1 MKILDTHFL
10 ALACLLSKGHLLIE
24 DVPGTGKT
32 LLAKNLAQKLGIKT
46 IRLQCTNDLLPSD
59 ILGYN
64 FYDHEKK
71 KMIFKKGP
79 IFSQVL
85 LADELNRAPSK
96 TQSALLEAM
105 EESQVSIEG
114 ETYQLEKPFFVI
126 ATQNPRE
133 HVGVFDLPESQI
145 DRFYLSLKM
154 NELSRK
160 DFKTI
165 LTQDKHASPLELIK
179 NIPEGSS
186 NITKI
191 QSLVEKIHMHTDV
204 LEYQLTLVEKAE
216 EALEINLAIRYRKQ
230 LYRLSQSI
238 AYLSVRDF
246 VKPYDIQAVFV
257 PSLRHRSKHLSD
269 SETILL
275 LEKIIKTTKAP

>member
-32 LLAKNLAQKLGIKT
+32 LLAKNLAQKLGVKT
-46 IRLQCTNDLLPSD
+46 TRLQCTNDLLPSD

-64 FYDHEKK
+64 FYDQEKK
-71 KMIFKKGP
+71 MMIFKKGP

-105 EESQVSIEG
+105 EEGQVSIEG
-114 ETYQLEKPFFVI
+114 ETYQIEKPFFVI

-160 DFKTI
+160 DYKTI
-165 LTQDKHASPLELIK
+165 LTQDKYASPFELIK
-179 NIPEGSS
+179 NIPKGSS
-186 NITKI
+186 NIIKV
-191 QSLVEKIHMHTDV
+191 QSLIEKIHMHTDV

-238 AYLSVRDF
+238 AYLSDRDF
-246 VKPYDIQAVFV
+246 VTPDDIQAVFI
-257 PSLRHRSKHLSD
+257 PSLRHRCKDPSD
-269 SETILL
+269 SRAIHL
-275 LEKIIKTTKAP
+275 LEKIVKTTKVP

>member
-1 MKILDTHFL
+1 MKIIDTHFL
-10 ALACLLSKGHLLIE
+10 ALSCLLAKGHLLIE

-32 LLAKNLAQKLGIKT
+32 LLAKNLADKLNIKT
-46 IRLQCTNDLLPSD
+46 TRLQCTNDLLPSD

-64 FYDHEKK
+64 FYDQAKK
-71 KMIFKKGP
+71 KMVFKKGP

-114 ETYQLEKPFFVI
+114 ETYPLEKPFFVI

-160 DFKTI
+160 DYKTI
-165 LTQDKHASPLELIK
+165 LTQQKNISPLDTIK
-179 NIPEGSS
+179 NIPQGRA
-186 NITKI
+186 NIIKI
-191 QSLVEKIHMHTDV
+191 QSLIEKIHMHTDV

-238 AYLSVRDF
+238 AYLSGRDF
-246 VKPYDIQAVFV
+246 VTPDDIQAVLI
-257 PSLRHRSKHLSD
+257 PSLRHRCKHLSD

>member
-32 LLAKNLAQKLGIKT
+32 LLAKNLAQKLDIKT
-46 IRLQCTNDLLPSD
+46 TRLQCTNDLLPSD

-64 FYDHEKK
+64 FYDQAKK

-114 ETYQLEKPFFVI
+114 ETYPLEKPFFVI

-160 DFKTI
+160 DYKTI
-165 LTQDKHASPLELIK
+165 LTQNKHASPLELIK

-186 NITKI
+186 NVIKI
-191 QSLVEKIHMHTDV
+191 QSLIEKIHMHTDV

-238 AYLSVRDF
+238 AYLSGRDF
-246 VKPYDIQAVFV
+246 VTPDDIQAVFI
-257 PSLRHRSKHLSD
+257 PSLRHRCKHLGD
-269 SETILL
+269 SETIHL
-275 LEKIIKTTKAP
+275 LEKIIKTTKVP

>member
-46 IRLQCTNDLLPSD
+46 TRLQCTNDLLPSD

-64 FYDHEKK
+64 FYDQEKK
-71 KMIFKKGP
+71 MMIFKKGP

-160 DFKTI
+160 DYKTI
-165 LTQDKHASPLELIK
+165 LTQQKNISPLDTIK
-179 NIPEGSS
+179 NIPKGSS
-186 NITKI
+186 NIIKI
-191 QSLVEKIHMHTDV
+191 QSLIEKIHMHTDV

-216 EALEINLAIRYRKQ
+216 EALEVNLAIRYRKQ

-238 AYLSVRDF
+238 AYLSGRDF
-246 VKPYDIQAVFV
+246 VSPDDIQAIFM
-257 PSLRHRSKHLSD
+257 PSLRHRCKHLGD
-269 SETILL
+269 SETIHL

>member
-1 MKILDTHFL
+1 
-10 ALACLLSKGHLLIE
+10 
-24 DVPGTGKT
+24 VPGTGKT
-32 LLAKNLAQKLGIKT
+32 LLAKNLADKLNIKT
-46 IRLQCTNDLLPSD
+46 TRLQCTNDLLPSD

-64 FYDHEKK
+64 FYDQVKK
-71 KMIFKKGP
+71 KMVFKKGP

-114 ETYQLEKPFFVI
+114 ETYPLEKPFFVI

-160 DFKTI
+160 DYKTI
-165 LTQDKHASPLELIK
+165 LTQQKNISPLDTIK
-179 NIPEGSS
+179 NIPQGRA
-186 NITKI
+186 NIIKI
-191 QSLVEKIHMHTDV
+191 QSLIEKIHMHTDV

-238 AYLSVRDF
+238 AYLSGRDF
-246 VKPYDIQAVFV
+246 VTSDDIQAVFM
-257 PSLRHRSKHLSD
+257 PSLRHRCKHLSD
-269 SETILL
+269 SETIHL

>member
-1 MKILDTHFL
+1 MKIIDTHFL
-10 ALACLLSKGHLLIE
+10 ALSCLLAKGHLLIE

-32 LLAKNLAQKLGIKT
+32 LLAKNLADKLNIKT
-46 IRLQCTNDLLPSD
+46 TRLQCTNDLLPSD

-64 FYDHEKK
+64 FYDQAKK
-71 KMIFKKGP
+71 KMVFKKGP

-114 ETYQLEKPFFVI
+114 ETYPLEKPFFVI

-160 DFKTI
+160 DYKTI
-165 LTQDKHASPLELIK
+165 LTQQKNISPLDTIK
-179 NIPEGSS
+179 NIPQGRA
-186 NITKI
+186 NIIKI
-191 QSLVEKIHMHTDV
+191 QSLIEKIHMHTDV

-238 AYLSVRDF
+238 AYLSGRDF
-246 VKPYDIQAVFV
+246 VTPDDIQAVLI
-257 PSLRHRSKHLSD
+257 PSLRHRCKHLSD
-269 SETILL
+269 SETIYL
-275 LEKIIKTTKAP
+275 LEKIIKTAKAP

>member
-46 IRLQCTNDLLPSD
+46 TRLQCTNDLLPSD

-64 FYDHEKK
+64 FYDQAKK
-71 KMIFKKGP
+71 KMVFKKGP

-114 ETYQLEKPFFVI
+114 ETYPLEKPFFVI

-145 DRFYLSLKM
+145 DRFYLSL
-154 NELSRK
+154 
-160 DFKTI
+160 F
-165 LTQDKHASPLELIK
+165 
-179 NIPEGSS
+179 
-186 NITKI
+186 
-191 QSLVEKIHMHTDV
+191 
-204 LEYQLTLVEKAE
+204 
-216 EALEINLAIRYRKQ
+216 
-230 LYRLSQSI
+230 
-238 AYLSVRDF
+238 VRGD
-246 VKPYDIQAVFV
+246 
-257 PSLRHRSKHLSD
+257 
-269 SETILL
+269 
-275 LEKIIKTTKAP
+275 

>member
-1 MKILDTHFL
+1 MKIIDTHFL
-10 ALACLLSKGHLLIE
+10 ALACLLAKGHLLIE

-32 LLAKNLAQKLGIKT
+32 LLAKNLADKLNIKT
-46 IRLQCTNDLLPSD
+46 TRLQCTNDLLPSD

-64 FYDHEKK
+64 FYDQAKK
-71 KMIFKKGP
+71 KMVFKKGP

-114 ETYQLEKPFFVI
+114 ETYPLEKPFFVI

-160 DFKTI
+160 DYKTI
-165 LTQDKHASPLELIK
+165 LTQQKNISPLDTIK
-179 NIPEGSS
+179 NIPQGRA
-186 NITKI
+186 NIIKI
-191 QSLVEKIHMHTDV
+191 QSLIEKIHMHTDV

-238 AYLSVRDF
+238 AYLSGRDF
-246 VKPYDIQAVFV
+246 VTPDDIQAVLI
-257 PSLRHRSKHLSD
+257 PSLRHRCKHLSD
-269 SETILL
+269 SETIHL
-275 LEKIIKTTKAP
+275 LEKIIKTAKAP

>member
-1 MKILDTHFL
+1 
-10 ALACLLSKGHLLIE
+10 
-24 DVPGTGKT
+24 

-46 IRLQCTNDLLPSD
+46 TRLQCTNDLLPSD

-64 FYDHEKK
+64 FYDQAKK

-160 DFKTI
+160 DYKTI
-165 LTQDKHASPLELIK
+165 LTQDNHASPFELIK
-179 NIPEGSS
+179 NIPKGSS
-186 NITKI
+186 NIIKI
-191 QSLVEKIHMHTDV
+191 QSLIEKNHMHTDV

-238 AYLSVRDF
+238 AYLSGRDF
-246 VKPYDIQAVFV
+246 VTPDDIQAVFI
-257 PSLRHRSKHLSD
+257 PSLRHRCKHLGD
-269 SETILL
+269 SETIHI

>member
-1 MKILDTHFL
+1 MKIIDTHFL
-10 ALACLLSKGHLLIE
+10 ALSCLLAKGHLLIE

-32 LLAKNLAQKLGIKT
+32 LLAKNLADKLNIKT
-46 IRLQCTNDLLPSD
+46 TRLQCTNDLLPSD

-64 FYDHEKK
+64 FYDQAKK
-71 KMIFKKGP
+71 KMVFKKGP

-160 DFKTI
+160 DYKTI

-238 AYLSVRDF
+238 AYLSGRDF
-246 VKPYDIQAVFV
+246 VTSDDIQAVLI
-257 PSLRHRSKHLSD
+257 PSLRHRCKHLSD

>member
-1 MKILDTHFL
+1 
-10 ALACLLSKGHLLIE
+10 
-24 DVPGTGKT
+24 
-32 LLAKNLAQKLGIKT
+32 
-46 IRLQCTNDLLPSD
+46 
-59 ILGYN
+59 
-64 FYDHEKK
+64 
-71 KMIFKKGP
+71 
-79 IFSQVL
+79 
-85 LADELNRAPSK
+85 
-96 TQSALLEAM
+96 
-105 EESQVSIEG
+105 
-114 ETYQLEKPFFVI
+114 
-126 ATQNPRE
+126 
-133 HVGVFDLPESQI
+133 
-145 DRFYLSLKM
+145 M

-160 DFKTI
+160 DYKTI

-238 AYLSVRDF
+238 AYLSGRDF
-246 VKPYDIQAVFV
+246 VTSDDIQAVFI
-257 PSLRHRSKHLSD
+257 PSLRHRCKHLSD

>member
-1 MKILDTHFL
+1 MKIIDTHFL
-10 ALACLLSKGHLLIE
+10 ALACLLAKGHLLIE

-32 LLAKNLAQKLGIKT
+32 LLAKNLADKLNIKT
-46 IRLQCTNDLLPSD
+46 TRLQCTNDLLPSD

-64 FYDHEKK
+64 FYDQAKK
-71 KMIFKKGP
+71 KMVFKKGP

-114 ETYQLEKPFFVI
+114 ETYPLEKPFFVI

-160 DFKTI
+160 DYKTI
-165 LTQDKHASPLELIK
+165 LTQDKHASPFELIK
-179 NIPEGSS
+179 NIPQGST
-186 NITKI
+186 NIIKI
-191 QSLVEKIHMHTDV
+191 QSLIEKIHMHTDV

-216 EALEINLAIRYRKQ
+216 EVLEINLAIRYRKQ

-238 AYLSVRDF
+238 AYLSGRDF
-246 VKPYDIQAVFV
+246 VTPDDIQAVFI
-257 PSLRHRSKHLSD
+257 PSLRHRCKHLGD
-269 SETILL
+269 SETIHL
-275 LEKIIKTTKAP
+275 LEKIIKTAKAP